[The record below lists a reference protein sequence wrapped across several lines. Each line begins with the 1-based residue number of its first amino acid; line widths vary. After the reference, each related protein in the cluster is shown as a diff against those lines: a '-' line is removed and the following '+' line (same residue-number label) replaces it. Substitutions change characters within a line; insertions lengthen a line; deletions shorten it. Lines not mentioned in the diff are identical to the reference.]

1 MKPVWVK
8 VEWSESREFKDNELI
23 PFKEFEK
30 RCRKVARNVGD
41 KQGYDKT
48 KCEILFDEGSRYG
61 LRLDL
66 AEDDD
71 HGFED
76 RAKKT
81 IYWFDTNDKA
91 KGVMDSYVEFLK
103 KIDWS

>member
-8 VEWSESREFKDNELI
+8 VEWSESNKFQDNELV
-23 PFKEFEK
+23 PFEEFEK
-30 RCRKVARNVGD
+30 RCRNVARKTGSNN
-41 KQGYDKT
+41 GYTKT
-48 KCEILFDEGSRYG
+48 KCEILFDNGARYG

-66 AEDDD
+66 AENDD

-81 IYWFDTNDKA
+81 IAWYENQEATGK
-91 KGVMDSYVEFLK
+91 MDEYVEFLK
-103 KIDWS
+103 KVDWS